1 MQRDMFAAV
10 QCDALQ
16 SERCPG
22 AASPMTMLDGR
33 VTMHLCA
40 EHARLLHSDMAEVER
55 VCRRMICDADY
66 LTSRGIA

>member
-22 AASPMTMLDGR
+22 AAR